1 MMVGTIGTVV
11 SIVGGDMVNANNRRD
26 FKAEEYDLYD
36 VRKARPFWNQVCEA
50 NQWQVIKDEEDFA
63 EDYVC
68 KILNNLYVMELQV
81 VGYWHNFNKDNISN
95 LWISASKVDN
105 LKKKAQAKNTRSGLI
120 FLNCVPNRFIGIDI
134 EEIKESYKV
143 NKASG
148 EKSYKIPL
156 QKIYYLYKELLDTNF
171 CDCLENH
178 IDIMEQSNGRIPMAQ
193 RNVNLRGKNGI
204 CC

>member
-1 MMVGTIGTVV
+1 MMDGFIGTVV

-50 NQWQVIKDEEDFA
+50 NNWQVIKDEEDFA
-63 EDYVC
+63 EDFVC
-68 KILNNLYVMELQV
+68 KILDNLYVMELQV
-81 VGYWHNFNKDNISN
+81 VGYWHNFDKDYISN

-105 LKKKAQAKNTRSGLI
+105 LKKKAQEKNTRSGLI
-120 FLNCVPNRFIGIDI
+120 FLNCVPNRFIGIDV

-156 QKIYYLYKELLDTNF
+156 QKIYYLYKELLDRNF

-178 IDIMEQSNGRIPMAQ
+178 IEIMEQGNGRIPMAQ

>member
-1 MMVGTIGTVV
+1 MEIGVGGTVAN
-11 SIVGGDMVNANNRRD
+11 IVGGNMVNANNRRD

-36 VRKARPFWNQVCEA
+36 VRKARPFWSKVCEA
-50 NQWQVIKDEEDFA
+50 NDWEVIKDEEDFA

-68 KILNNLYVMELQV
+68 KILDNLYVMELQV

-105 LKKKAQAKNTRSGLI
+105 LKKKAQEKNTRAGLI

-156 QKIYYLYKELLDTNF
+156 QKIYYLYKELLDRNF

-178 IDIMEQSNGRIPMAQ
+178 LDIMEQGNGRIPMAQ

>member
-1 MMVGTIGTVV
+1 MMVGIIGTVV
-11 SIVGGDMVNANNRRD
+11 SIVGADMVNANNRRD
-26 FKAEEYDLYD
+26 FKAEEHNLYD

-50 NQWQVIKDEEDFA
+50 NDWQVIKDEEDFA

-81 VGYWHNFNKDNISN
+81 VGYWHNFDKDNISN
-95 LWISASKVDN
+95 IWISASKVDN
-105 LKKKAQAKNTRSGLI
+105 LRKKAKDKNTRAGLI

-134 EEIKESYKV
+134 EEIKDIYKIT
-143 NKASG
+143 KDSG

-156 QKIYYLYKELLDTNF
+156 QQIHYLYKELLDNNF

-178 IDIMEQSNGRIPMAQ
+178 IEIMQQSNGRIPMAQ

>member
-1 MMVGTIGTVV
+1 MMVGFIGTVV

-26 FKAEEYDLYD
+26 FKAEEYNLYD

-81 VGYWHNFNKDNISN
+81 VGYWHNFDKDYISN
-95 LWISASKVDN
+95 LWISASKIDN
-105 LKKKAQAKNTRSGLI
+105 LKKKAQEKNTKAGLI
-120 FLNCVPNRFIGIDI
+120 FLNCVPNRFIGVDI
-134 EEIKESYKV
+134 EEVKEAYKV
-143 NKASG
+143 NKSSG
-148 EKSYKIPL
+148 EKSYQIPL
-156 QKIYYLYKELLDTNF
+156 KKIDYLYKQLLNNNF

-178 IDIMEQSNGRIPMAQ
+178 IEIMNQGNGRIPMAQ

>member
-1 MMVGTIGTVV
+1 MMVGFIGTVV
-11 SIVGGDMVNANNRRD
+11 SIVGADMVNANNRRD

-36 VRKARPFWNQVCEA
+36 VRKARPFWSKVCEA
-50 NQWQVIKDEEDFA
+50 NQWKVIKDEEDFA

-68 KILNNLYVMELQV
+68 KILDNLYVMELQV

-105 LKKKAQAKNTRSGLI
+105 LKKKAQEKNTRAGLI

-134 EEIKESYKV
+134 EEIKETYKV
-143 NKASG
+143 NKSSG

-156 QKIYYLYKELLDTNF
+156 KQIYYLSKELFDTNF

-178 IDIMEQSNGRIPMAQ
+178 LDIMVQGNGRIPMAQ